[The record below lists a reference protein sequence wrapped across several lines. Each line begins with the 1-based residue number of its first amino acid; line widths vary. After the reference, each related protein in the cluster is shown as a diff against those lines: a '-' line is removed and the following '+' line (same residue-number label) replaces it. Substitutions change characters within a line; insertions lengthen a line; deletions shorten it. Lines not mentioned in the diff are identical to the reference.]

1 MCRVSRLYTHLLTVA
16 LIPGLLISCRAK
28 PTQVVAPV
36 PGPDVKVQAR
46 ELVAQG
52 DARFLD
58 SHLYGWRQAEAL
70 YRKAYELEKS
80 EALREKMLLTLF
92 LIETRQS
99 DEDIPDAAGESTLK
113 TLCTSALTDKQK
125 VLCNLAPRYIAGPG
139 DRALQQSE
147 QVDKTL
153 FDLDQSPLDAY
164 LYTLCVRTYGIKE
177 STEDAIAR
185 RNKFDNSPL
194 FIYLDFAKQVARRG
208 AELEKSHP
216 QFAELYVQMG
226 ETQFQIVK
234 FNAARNYFKKA
245 IDLVPD
251 YTRALNGL
259 GNIYLF
265 ALEDYDM
272 ALQLYESSLRCD
284 PKNTAALYGKG
295 TVLHSLGN
303 YQESN
308 ATLDLM
314 LQSDLS
320 RRGRASAQAV
330 RYYQGE
336 ATFYKAYNCHLMGD
350 SAKARE
356 LVDTAKRYI
365 PASDSVN
372 YLSGLLYYQSKQYQA
387 ARDDFLKV
395 LQSGLPNCDAQYY
408 LGLIY
413 RECEEA
419 PAEKPPVVKLPEA
432 LAKYR
437 ELEKAFNK
445 MPANVESRE
454 RRAVN
459 YFLGACSCMDATVR
473 NMKER
478 IASLPS
484 LDVEDAEKVVLKG
497 RLEKKLFSYQ
507 VTAVS
512 LIEGMMGMASHAD
525 IPNKKIYIDLMNEIL
540 GRVRPPNDTL
550 PPGHRQS

>member
-1 MCRVSRLYTHLLTVA
+1 MCCVSRLYAHMFALA

-28 PTQVVAPV
+28 PAQVVAAV
-36 PGPDVKVQAR
+36 PGTDVKAQAR

-52 DARFLD
+52 DAHFLD

-70 YRKAYELEKS
+70 YRKADELEKS
-80 EALREKMLLTLF
+80 EAIREKLLLTRF
-92 LIETRQS
+92 LMETRQS
-99 DEDIPDAAGESTLK
+99 DEDIPDAVGESTLM
-113 TLCTSALTDKQK
+113 TLCTSPLTDKQK
-125 VLCNLAPRYIAGPG
+125 LLCSLAPRYLAGPE

-185 RNKFDNSPL
+185 RDKFANSPL
-194 FIYLDFAKQVARRG
+194 FIYLDFAKQVARKG
-208 AELEKSHP
+208 AELEKAYP

-226 ETQFQIVK
+226 ETAFQGAR
-234 FNAARNYFKKA
+234 FNGARKYFKRA
-245 IDLVPD
+245 VDLIPD
-251 YTRALNGL
+251 FTRAINGL

-272 ALQLYESSLRCD
+272 ALQLYESVLTWD
-284 PKNTAALYGKG
+284 PQNTAALYGKG
-295 TVLHSLGN
+295 TVLHILGK

-308 ATLDLM
+308 ATLDMM

-336 ATFYKAYNCHLMGD
+336 GIFYKAYNYHLMDD

-372 YLSGLLYYQSKQYQA
+372 YLSGLFYYQDKQYQL
-387 ARDDFLKV
+387 ARDDFMKV

-413 RECEEA
+413 REWEEA
-419 PAEKPPVVKLPEA
+419 PAEKPPVVKLPE
-432 LAKYR
+432 
-437 ELEKAFNK
+437 
-445 MPANVESRE
+445 VIS
-454 RRAVN
+454 
-459 YFLGACSCMDATVR
+459 
-473 NMKER
+473 
-478 IASLPS
+478 
-484 LDVEDAEKVVLKG
+484 VL
-497 RLEKKLFSYQ
+497 
-507 VTAVS
+507 
-512 LIEGMMGMASHAD
+512 
-525 IPNKKIYIDLMNEIL
+525 
-540 GRVRPPNDTL
+540 
-550 PPGHRQS
+550 